1 MRKPGLTGWVS
12 GTVDGVD
19 EHHDD
24 DPMRTFY
31 EFVQLRPPGVT
42 GPFGLGLDE
51 GEDTIGARVI

>member
-1 MRKPGLTGWVS
+1 
-12 GTVDGVD
+12 
-19 EHHDD
+19 
-24 DPMRTFY
+24 MRTFY